1 MMDANDSTAI
11 TVHNPRARKLRSLV
25 WNDFT
30 KERRPDGSYV
40 AICNHCKKQLT
51 ASSRSGTTH
60 LKNHLVICTS
70 TKRVKRKKLVVRRLV
85 LKSND
90 AKNEGGMSSEHSQFD
105 QELSRQDL
113 ARMVILHGYP
123 FNIVHHVGFRT
134 FVRNLQPL
142 FKMASADIVK
152 ADCMKIYEN
161 ERLRL
166 HEMLDK
172 IHSRVSLTVDMWKS
186 IADMDYVCLT
196 CHYVD
201 NDWRLQKKI
210 INFFPLGPSEL
221 GQDVSKT
228 IMERLQEWNIDGKL
242 CAVLL
247 DNCSTSDFVA
257 SELIGYLRAKGFLIS
272 NGDLFYARSCGHLLN
287 AIVHKSLEAACE
299 VIDRVR
305 VSVQFVKSSQERL
318 SILQK
323 NAEQIGILEKP
334 LVLDAPS
341 NWPSTYMM
349 LETACHYQEAF
360 KHLAES
366 DVDNA
371 SFLSP
376 KDWEDV
382 RAVIECL
389 DVLYQAL
396 EKFSATKIPTANLY
410 FNDMCGLHLLLKTW
424 YKSPQPFVACMAKEM
439 LEKFEQYWDSN
450 RMLMAIASVLDP
462 RYKMKSVE
470 YFFKQIYDDAFEA
483 KTRIDN
489 VRDSFINLYNEYVGH
504 SANSS
509 KLQAFYAGNN
519 SGYSGGE
526 YVNGGECKTSR
537 ITLSDTQRGLDQYL
551 KETSSGHPARS
562 DLDMY
567 LEEAVH
573 PSKGSED
580 NFDILA
586 WWKYNA
592 AKYPVL
598 SMMARDIMGIPISV
612 VPLDSE
618 ARTLNQYLSS
628 TDPAIIECLICS
640 QDWIG
645 NETEVSSVDALAIV
659 PSTACLETNGDEC
672 MLPAGGD

>member
-1 MMDANDSTAI
+1 
-11 TVHNPRARKLRSLV
+11 
-25 WNDFT
+25 
-30 KERRPDGSYV
+30 
-40 AICNHCKKQLT
+40 
-51 ASSRSGTTH
+51 
-60 LKNHLVICTS
+60 
-70 TKRVKRKKLVVRRLV
+70 
-85 LKSND
+85 
-90 AKNEGGMSSEHSQFD
+90 
-105 QELSRQDL
+105 
-113 ARMVILHGYP
+113 
-123 FNIVHHVGFRT
+123 
-134 FVRNLQPL
+134 
-142 FKMASADIVK
+142 MASADIVK

-210 INFFPLGPSEL
+210 LNFFPLGPSEL

-228 IMERLQEWNIDGKL
+228 IMEKL

-247 DNCSTSDFVA
+247 DNCSTSEFVA
-257 SELIGYLRAKGFLIS
+257 K
-272 NGDLFYARSCGHLLN
+272 
-287 AIVHKSLEAACE
+287 
-299 VIDRVR
+299 
-305 VSVQFVKSSQERL
+305 
-318 SILQK
+318 
-323 NAEQIGILEKP
+323 
-334 LVLDAPS
+334 
-341 NWPSTYMM
+341 
-349 LETACHYQEAF
+349 
-360 KHLAES
+360 S

-396 EKFSATKIPTANLY
+396 EKFSATKVPTANLY
-410 FNDMCGLHLLLKTW
+410 LNDMCGLHLLLKTW

-489 VRDSFINLYNEYVGH
+489 VRDSFIIYIT
-504 SANSS
+504 S
-509 KLQAFYAGNN
+509 
-519 SGYSGGE
+519 E

-586 WWKYNA
+586 WWKYIA
-592 AKYPVL
+592 ARYPVH
-598 SMMARDIMGIPISV
+598 SMMARDIMGIRISV

-628 TDPAIIECLICS
+628 TDPAIIECLLIIS
-640 QDWIG
+640 YTSIFILL
-645 NETEVSSVDALAIV
+645 VSPVYDLAIA
-659 PSTACLETNGDEC
+659 PSTAYLETNGDEC
-672 MLPAGGD
+672 MLPAGCD